1 MKKMCAYTLLR
12 SASNYEM
19 VSYIFPAVGSQTEEH
34 RWYVPSRAD
43 ALSGATPFTLTD
55 SESAYRS
62 EYDGMKRPPILDR
75 LGTLFLHTTGLV
87 HCFTRLTRTL
97 SLALLARPPTRWRH
111 THTHT
116 HCQWYAHDISP
127 CSWDTFSCARD
138 TFSCARDTF
147 SFEML
152 QHCCRALVICQ
163 LHLAKSANH
172 NTFPFRT

>member
-1 MKKMCAYTLLR
+1 MKKMCAHTLLR

-34 RWYVPSRAD
+34 RWYVPSRSD
-43 ALSGATPFTLTD
+43 ALSGAWPFTLTD

-75 LGTLFLHTTGLV
+75 LGILFFHTTGLV
-87 HCFTRLTRTL
+87 HDFTRLTRTL

-116 HCQWYAHDISP
+116 HTLGMSRSDIDIGNQSDIS
-127 CSWDTFSCARD
+127 
-138 TFSCARDTF
+138 
-147 SFEML
+147 
-152 QHCCRALVICQ
+152 Q
-163 LHLAKSANH
+163 KSEY
-172 NTFPFRT
+172 RILSDWI